1 MDLLCDLPIL
11 SAGAASDA
19 CGKTL
24 VAAAAVNRSA
34 KGGVFMRIF
43 LDIAGAILVIASST
57 CLAEDKPP
65 TVVVASAPGKVV
77 TLSSAEIAAVKAA
90 VAARLKG
97 ASAIFDLGM
106 VGHADPKGTV
116 TVCGYVKSPKLTG
129 KPDEKPFLGS
139 FDKGGAFKLEQI
151 GDTDASARTVK
162 LACHERGIELLA

>member
-1 MDLLCDLPIL
+1 M
-11 SAGAASDA
+11 
-19 CGKTL
+19 
-24 VAAAAVNRSA
+24 
-34 KGGVFMRIF
+34 GVFMRIL

-116 TVCGYVKSPKLTG
+116 TVCAYVKSPKLTG

-162 LACHERGIELLA
+162 LACHDRGIELLA